1 MDKFKVNID
10 DTLLLVID
18 VQERLAP
25 AMAPE
30 RFGRMLD
37 NLERLGAAAKVLQL
51 PTVLTEQYPKGL
63 GPTVSSVRTA
73 FEAVPALSKTSFSAM
88 GDPEIAK
95 AVQFAGKSTVLVAGM
110 ETHVCVWQTVR
121 DLLPTHRVHLVVEGA
136 IGEGDAFVD
145 GLKNSAVWAQED
157 FQMSVHNLSGTA
169 AIIGATRLRNTLTQL
184 ETKLRAQSTVD
195 LNMWSSALRVLW
207 AETRTGLVA
216 YADALNNG
224 KNV

>member
-1 MDKFKVNID
+1 VDKFKVNTD

-37 NLERLGAAAKVLQL
+37 NLERLGAAAKALQL

-73 FEAVPALSKTSFSAM
+73 FEGVPTLSKTSFSAM

-121 DLLPTHRVHLVVEGA
+121 DLLPTHRVHLLT
-136 IGEGDAFVD
+136 DA
-145 GLKNSAVWAQED
+145 
-157 FQMSVHNLSGTA
+157 
-169 AIIGATRLRNTLTQL
+169 
-184 ETKLRAQSTVD
+184 
-195 LNMWSSALRVLW
+195 
-207 AETRTGLVA
+207 VA
-216 YADALNNG
+216 SRADANYEVGLNLAREAG
-224 KNV
+224 AVLSSVEVVLFDMLEAAGGETFKAISKIVR